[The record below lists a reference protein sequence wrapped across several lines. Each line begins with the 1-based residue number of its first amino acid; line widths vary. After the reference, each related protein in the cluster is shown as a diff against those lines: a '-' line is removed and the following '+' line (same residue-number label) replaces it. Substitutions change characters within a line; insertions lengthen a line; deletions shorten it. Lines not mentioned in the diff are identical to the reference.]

1 MSEKVESFNK
11 ERCVKWLKEIGQSSG
26 GTLEELR
33 NKIKMYLRYPKLT
46 NKLKAKANM
55 YYRFKCSLDPLAI
68 PIITAK
74 WSSNEMLYPIVN
86 DDIFYRYCDYKYGLI
101 DNKYGCSPDGL
112 GPSGILLE
120 VKTRAAGF
128 VGPITT
134 LANFPQYYVQCQ
146 LQIECTGAEFCV
158 LQSFHPETN
167 TSKCFLV
174 ERNNTLLLI
183 IKEIVDAIYERKKI
197 KTWNHL
203 EIKDLLSFGKNII
216 VMYLILLC

>member
-1 MSEKVESFNK
+1 M
-11 ERCVKWLKEIGQSSG
+11 
-26 GTLEELR
+26 
-33 NKIKMYLRYPKLT
+33 
-46 NKLKAKANM
+46 
-55 YYRFKCSLDPLAI
+55 
-68 PIITAK
+68 
-74 WSSNEMLYPIVN
+74 
-86 DDIFYRYCDYKYGLI
+86 
-101 DNKYGCSPDGL
+101 
-112 GPSGILLE
+112 
-120 VKTRAAGF
+120 KTRAAGC

-134 LANFPQYYVQCQ
+134 STNFPQYYVQCQ
-146 LQIECTGAEFCV
+146 LQIECTGAEFCI

-216 VMYLILLC
+216 GYVPDFVMLKPFRKFIKKLSKFLPVINFRHENNFNILTV